1 MARAESAAWSYSAGR
16 RGGNRVRAFFD
27 PRDGAYYLEWRE
39 SGRRCRQKLGDVTS
53 QEAAADKAD
62 TLAGKFAEADA
73 GEIAAPMTLD
83 RLLRLYL
90 AERTPQKGMDRQRH
104 DQRAA
109 GLWRSFLGRQRLG
122 LRPEQLTRKEWDGYL
137 HARRTGTLGRKPAK
151 NNTIRMDLKFMIAV
165 LGWGVGTGR
174 MVRHPWNAEIR
185 RTQGW
190 MMPKERTP
198 HRPAMTDELRQG
210 LIAHAPGWQFAA
222 ALELER
228 ETRRRNS
235 AIRRLRWSDMDLTA
249 GTVLWRGEFDKAGRE
264 GSTPLPRRAVEI
276 LRNVPRGIGDVPV
289 FPSETDTS
297 EGTPRNTW
305 QRWLSR
311 AKERWLRSIEDPEEQ
326 VRLREA
332 LRGIGYHSEK
342 RAGVRDPRFR
352 QLSRTEQE
360 ELAGTSWDVLSTVY
374 DDLTEEDLR
383 DAIRRLE
390 TG

>member
-1 MARAESAAWSYSAGR
+1 
-16 RGGNRVRAFFD
+16 
-27 PRDGAYYLEWRE
+27 
-39 SGRRCRQKLGDVTS
+39 
-53 QEAAADKAD
+53 
-62 TLAGKFAEADA
+62 
-73 GEIAAPMTLD
+73 
-83 RLLRLYL
+83 
-90 AERTPQKGMDRQRH
+90 MDRQKH
-104 DQRAA
+104 DRRAA
-109 GLWRSFLGRQRLG
+109 ELWRSFLGRPRLAM
-122 LRPEQLTRKEWDGYL
+122 RPEELTRKEWDGYV
-137 HARRTGTLGRKPAK
+137 HARRTGTLGRKPVK
-151 NNTIRMDLKFMIAV
+151 NNTIRMDLKFMVAV

-174 MVRHPWNAEIR
+174 MARHPWNAEIR

-190 MMPKERTP
+190 LMPKERTP

-222 ALELER
+222 ALVLER

-235 AIRRLRWSDMDLTA
+235 AIRRLRWIDVDLMS

-264 GSTPLPRRAVEI
+264 RRTPLTRQAVEI
-276 LRNVPRGIGDVPV
+276 LRGVPRGIGDVPV
-289 FPSETDTS
+289 FPSETDPT
-297 EGTPRNTW
+297 EGTPRHTW

-311 AKERWLRSIEDPEEQ
+311 AKERWLRSIENPEEQ
-326 VRLREA
+326 ARLREA

-342 RAGVRDPRFR
+342 RTGVRDPRFR

-383 DAIRRLE
+383 DAVRRLE